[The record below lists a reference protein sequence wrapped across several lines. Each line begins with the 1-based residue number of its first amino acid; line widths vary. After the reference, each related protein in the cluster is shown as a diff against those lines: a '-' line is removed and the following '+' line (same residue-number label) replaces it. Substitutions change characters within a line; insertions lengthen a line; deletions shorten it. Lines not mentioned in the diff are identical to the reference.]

1 MNSKILKVLILPLFL
16 FSIASPVNAGIMDN
30 LQARKDKM
38 EEKREEVKLR
48 QEERAASRE
57 AKREEVKS
65 EKEER
70 IANRET
76 KRSDVAG
83 KHADRLEEHFANYY
97 TRLNMI
103 MGKIQTRIDAT
114 TTKDTA
120 AAKAKLVEAKAKL
133 EEAKTLGASSV
144 AQFRA
149 IDPAKWSE
157 QKSKAEA
164 ARDTA
169 NKARESFKSTL
180 ALMVESIKSLKSAA
194 VK

>member
-16 FSIASPVNAGIMDN
+16 FSLATPANAGLMDN
-30 LQARKDKM
+30 LQARKEKM
-38 EEKREEVKLR
+38 EAQREEAKTR
-48 QEERAASRE
+48 QEERVTA
-57 AKREEVKS
+57 REEKKEEIKQ

-70 IANRET
+70 VANRET

-114 TTKDTA
+114 TTKDTT
-120 AAKAKLVEAKAKL
+120 AAKAKLAEAKAKL
-133 EEAKTLGASSV
+133 AEAKTLGASAV

-157 QKSKAEA
+157 QKAKAEA

-169 NKARESFKSTL
+169 NKAREGFKSTL
-180 ALMVESIKSLKSAA
+180 ALMVESIKALKSAP